1 MMRTGQGRILLD
13 IKPIRSN
20 SDYEG
25 ALREIQR
32 LWDAKEGTP
41 EDERLEA
48 LVTLVDAYENEHFP
62 MDVPVELLTK
72 KR

>member
-1 MMRTGQGRILLD
+1 MKV
-13 IKPIRSN
+13 KPIRTN
-20 SDYEG
+20 SDYEQ
-25 ALREIQR
+25 ALREIET

-41 EDERLEA
+41 EDERLDA

-62 MDVPVELLTK
+62 IDAPVEPQTK